1 MENHNITVE
10 NRERITVTEVSDVD
24 SFNEQTVIVAL
35 KQGGLLIKG
44 EKLHIQKL
52 DLSEGKVVIS
62 GSLQSLTYTEKAN
75 KGESGFL
82 KKILK

>member
-10 NRERITVTEVSDVD
+10 NRERITVTEVADVD

-62 GSLQSLTYTEKAN
+62 GSLQSLAYTEKAN